1 MLEEE
6 KKQGTKEVSRRE
18 FLKDAGLVVGGATV
32 GSMAFLNAC
41 KTTTTTTE
49 TLTKTVAGTGGTT
62 VTVTGPATTVTVT
75 ATGTGTATFT
85 DPVDGT
91 TYPTLA
97 AMQAHY
103 NAVHPNGDSMI
114 TGFNVNGTE
123 YAFVVKPY
131 WTLARVLRESL
142 GLFGT
147 RQGCDL
153 GECGICTVIVDGQPV
168 LSCLALACE
177 MENRKVTTVEGLSNG
192 GVLNP
197 IQQKFYDME
206 ASQCGICTP
215 GFLMA
220 AQALLA
226 TNPKPTMADVQM
238 AFSGHLCM
246 CGSLHRHINAT
257 VGGV

>member
-6 KKQGTKEVSRRE
+6 KKQAPKEVSRRE

-41 KTTTTTTE
+41 NSGSTT
-49 TLTKTVAGTGGTT
+49 TKTVTTTVGGTGSTVTVTAPAST
-62 VTVTGPATTVTVT
+62 VTVTG
-75 ATGTGTATFT
+75 TGAASYT
-85 DPVDGT
+85 DPIDGT
-91 TYPTLA
+91 TYATLDA
-97 AMQAHY
+97 FKAHF
-103 NAVHPNGDSMI
+103 NAVHPNADATI
-114 TGFNVNGTE
+114 TGFNVNGTD

-131 WTLARVLRESL
+131 WSLAHVLRESL
-142 GLFGT
+142 GLFAT
-147 RQGCDL
+147 RLGCSL
-153 GECGICTVIVDGQPV
+153 GECGVCTVMVDGQAI

-177 MENRKVTTVEGLSNG
+177 MENKKVVTVEGLSNG
-192 GVLNP
+192 GTLNP

-206 ASQCGICTP
+206 ASQCGICTG

-220 AQALLA
+220 AQVLLNN
-226 TNPKPTMADVQM
+226 TPKPTLDDVRK
-238 AFSGHLCM
+238 AFAGHLCF

>member
-6 KKQGTKEVSRRE
+6 KKPAPKEVSRRE
-18 FLKDAGLVVGGATV
+18 FLKDAGLIVGGATV

-41 KTTTTTTE
+41 NT
-49 TLTKTVAGTGGTT
+49 TKTVTTTVGGAGTT
-62 VTVTGPATTVTVT
+62 VTVTSPATTVTVT
-75 ATGTGTATFT
+75 GTGAASYT

-91 TYPTLA
+91 TYTTLDA
-97 AMQAHY
+97 LKAHF
-103 NAVHPNGDSMI
+103 NATHPNGDALI

-123 YAFVVKPY
+123 YAFMVKPY

-147 RQGCDL
+147 RQGCDY
-153 GECGICTVIVDGQPV
+153 GECGICTVIVDGQAV

-177 MENRKVTTVEGLSNG
+177 MENKKVTTIEGLSNG

-197 IQQKFYDME
+197 IQQKFYDQE
-206 ASQCGICTP
+206 VGQCGICTP
-215 GFLMA
+215 GFVMA
-220 AQALLA
+220 AQALLNV
-226 TNPKPTMADVQM
+226 NPKPTMADVQQ
-238 AFSGHLCM
+238 AFAGHLCF
-246 CGSLHRHINAT
+246 CGSLHRHMNAT